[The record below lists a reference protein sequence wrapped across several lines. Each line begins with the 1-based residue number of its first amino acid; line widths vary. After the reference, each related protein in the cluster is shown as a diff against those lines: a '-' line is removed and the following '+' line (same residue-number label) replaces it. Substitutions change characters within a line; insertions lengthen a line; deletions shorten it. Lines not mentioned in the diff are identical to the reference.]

1 MALNVLFGPAP
12 VLSTENHEH
21 YQEVMDQVMACLK
34 PRDIIEQI
42 LVKNVVHAS
51 WLEARYIRHG
61 TATIERWFHQSLEFQ
76 AQRTKQQNQRR
87 EAVAKELAAKENLK
101 PADIAHLLELSD
113 TVEESVGDVDRILER
128 KPTELEHNR
137 ALEKGIGF
145 QLQMD
150 ALRKSATV
158 LRNESLMMLEN
169 YRTGLGYQVA
179 EVADKIIDAEYAKL
193 EARPEQIPAPPLA
206 PSNEESNELGTQD
219 ASEPN
224 QQPQK

>member
-1 MALNVLFGPAP
+1 MLETTGHHRADPG
-12 VLSTENHEH
+12 
-21 YQEVMDQVMACLK
+21 QKCRACLLVGSALHPPRHCNHRALVPPK
-34 PRDIIEQI
+34 PRISGAA
-42 LVKNVVHAS
+42 N
-51 WLEARYIRHG
+51 
-61 TATIERWFHQSLEFQ
+61 Q
-76 AQRTKQQNQRR
+76 AAKSEE

-128 KPTELEHNR
+128 KLTELEHNR
-137 ALEKGIGF
+137 SLEKGIGF

-193 EARPEQIPAPPLA
+193 EAIPEKIPAPPLA